1 MNDRAVGLLERYD
14 IEVLR
19 TRKGRSAIL
28 CDTDKGCLIL
38 KEYTGNPEKIKIQE
52 KLLEKISV
60 SDTVPVEQ
68 ILKTKE
74 EELLAEDTD
83 GKKYVLKTY
92 FESRECNVKDVE
104 ECKEAVRTLAKL
116 HEVMCLP
123 QEKELTAGITV
134 FSAGKE
140 FDKHNRELK
149 KVWRYLRG
157 KGQKSSFENTLLGKY
172 NYYLDQ
178 ALEMTS
184 QFEEFARADDLEYI
198 REQGMFC
205 HGDYQYHNIIRT
217 GQVFSV
223 MNFERC
229 LMDNPI
235 RDLYLFMRKLL
246 EKSDWS
252 EKLGNDLLDAYN
264 SVRPLSARSFVE
276 LYYRLAYPEKFWK
289 IVNFYYNSGKAWIP
303 EKNREKLEILAGQ
316 EKEKQIFLDTIFRT
330 VHK

>member
-38 KEYTGNPEKIKIQE
+38 KEYTGNPEKIKLQE

-60 SDTVPVEQ
+60 ANTVPVEQ

-92 FESRECNVKDVE
+92 FESRECNVKDIE

-123 QEKELTAGITV
+123 QEKELTDGMAV

-172 NYYLDQ
+172 DYYLEQ

-184 QFEEFARADDLEYI
+184 QFEEFTREDDLEYI

-217 GQVFSV
+217 GQAFSV
-223 MNFERC
+223 INFERC

-246 EKSDWS
+246 EKSNWS
-252 EKLGNDLLDAYN
+252 EKLGSDLLDAYN

-303 EKNREKLEILAGQ
+303 EKNREKLEVLAGQ
-316 EKEKQIFLDTIFRT
+316 EKEKQIFLDTVFRT